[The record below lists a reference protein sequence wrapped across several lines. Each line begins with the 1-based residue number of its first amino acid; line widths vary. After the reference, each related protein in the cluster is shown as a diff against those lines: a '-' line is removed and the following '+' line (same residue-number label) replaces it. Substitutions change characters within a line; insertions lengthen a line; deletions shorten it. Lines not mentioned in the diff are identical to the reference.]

1 MTILVTGGTGLVG
14 SRLLK
19 HFKEADVECRALV
32 RAGKEL
38 PAGVTPVEGDIL
50 DPASLAKAVKGV
62 SAIVHLAAVFR
73 TADTDLI
80 WKSNLEGT
88 RHLIAAAKAHAPE
101 ARFIMAST
109 SNIYDMDTPRP
120 SRENDAAHPKQAY
133 PASKLEAENEL
144 RASGLNWSIL
154 RLGFVY
160 GDKDG
165 HMESLPKLAAQGQAK
180 FHPAQ
185 RMSLVHHRDIAA
197 AMDLALTGAM
207 DGYVVNLTD
216 DAPTSM
222 YELFELVGETMQ
234 PSSEPLANPWQLHI
248 DGSLARRLGFQPT
261 VKTVHQAMQEK
272 LM

>member
-19 HFKEADVECRALV
+19 HFKEAGIDCRALV

-38 PAGVTPVEGDIL
+38 PVGVVPVEGDIL
-50 DPASLAKAVKGV
+50 DPVSLAKAVEGV

-88 RHLIAAAKAHAPE
+88 RNLIAAAKAHAPE
-101 ARFIMAST
+101 ARFIMTST

-120 SRENDAAHPKQAY
+120 GREDDVAHPEQAY
-133 PASKLEAENEL
+133 PASKLEAESEL
-144 RASGLNWSIL
+144 RKSGLNWSIL
-154 RLGFVY
+154 RLAFVY

-165 HMESLPKLAAQGQAK
+165 HLESLPKLAAQAK
-180 FHPAQ
+180 FLPAQ
-185 RMSLVHHRDIAA
+185 RMSLIHHRDIAA
-197 AMDLALTGAM
+197 AMDLALAGVM
-207 DGYVVNLTD
+207 DGHVVNLTD

-222 YELFELVGETMQ
+222 YELFELVGEPMQ
-234 PSSEPLANPWQLHI
+234 PSAEPLANPWHLHI

-261 VKTVHQAMQEK
+261 VRTVHHAVQES